1 MKRTT
6 GRVVYAIQN
15 VDRVDRVVDRVVLKT
30 FYLLN
35 APHHCVE
42 HSRGRTLTTSA
53 TYTYIYL
60 YIHIYVY
67 IFIYVYIY
75 IWVCFYIYGAED
87 EFQIYPHR
95 CLSGIENVLEKF

>member
-75 IWVCFYIYGAED
+75 IYIYGCAS
-87 EFQIYPHR
+87 IYM
-95 CLSGIENVLEKF
+95 VLKTSFKYIPIDV